1 MKTIAFLCALPLLFW
16 GCDTKNKVK
25 YVYLRSYI
33 TWLLRERS
41 RNVDA
46 YPYREGIG

>member
-33 TWLLRERS
+33 TCYYENDLVMWMRTRTVKE
-41 RNVDA
+41 
-46 YPYREGIG
+46 